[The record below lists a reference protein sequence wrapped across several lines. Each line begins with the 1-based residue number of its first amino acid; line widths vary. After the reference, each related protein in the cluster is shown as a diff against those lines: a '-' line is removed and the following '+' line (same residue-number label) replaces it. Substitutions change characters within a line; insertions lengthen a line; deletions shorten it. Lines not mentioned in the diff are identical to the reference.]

1 MTFLLMYQETVL
13 AVLNDKYVNNQEKAE
28 KVFAANYFATMLAH
42 NHDELKSEEID
53 EETKDAYYENNRLLI
68 RSYNRLTAKDF
79 LNQYNLRVEQQ
90 FQRSDKNW

>member
-90 FQRSDKNW
+90 FQRSDKN

>member
-13 AVLNDKYVNNQEKAE
+13 AVLKDKYVDNLEKAE

-53 EETKDAYYENNRLLI
+53 EETKDAYHENNRLLI
-68 RSYNRLTAKDF
+68 RNYNRLTAKDF
-79 LNQYNLRVEQQ
+79 LNQYNLQVMENG
-90 FQRSDKNW
+90 DI

>member
-1 MTFLLMYQETVL
+1 MYQETVL
-13 AVLNDKYVNNQEKAE
+13 AVLKDKYVDNLEKAE

-53 EETKDAYYENNRLLI
+53 EEIKDAYHENNRLLI

-79 LNQYNLRVEQQ
+79 LNQYNLQVLENG
-90 FQRSDKNW
+90 DI

>member
-13 AVLNDKYVNNQEKAE
+13 AVLNDKAVNNLEKAE

-79 LNQYNLRVEQQ
+79 LNQYNLRVIENG
-90 FQRSDKNW
+90 DI

>member
-13 AVLNDKYVNNQEKAE
+13 AVLNDKAVNNLEKAE
-28 KVFAANYFATMLAH
+28 KVFAANYFATMRAH

-53 EETKDAYYENNRLLI
+53 EETKDAYHENNHLLI

-79 LNQYNLRVEQQ
+79 LNQYNLRVIENG
-90 FQRSDKNW
+90 DI